1 MDGSEKLKDDLY
13 SDLMINGEAL
23 DVHDYTGSSDRRAR
37 DVLMDSTGTYDSHG
51 VLEDITEQ
59 RPNDRKLAEKLTFLR
74 QMETAVK
81 NTEQKLFDIARNILG
96 NEDMAA
102 VRAVSLVGI
111 GTGSGSTVTG
121 EAAKVL
127 ADASLIIGSPYDL
140 KLALEVVERE
150 TGVSSLGKKRTA
162 ALVNAED
169 IADCIKKD
177 PGGDVAVVFTGEVG
191 FYDTARELIDRLGA
205 YSVRIIPGISVLG
218 IFAAKLR
225 LSCESGPIL
234 EFNDSSS
241 PVIYAVSTREYV
253 FLILNG
259 EEVVRKLSARL
270 LDFGLRD
277 VTVTVGYNLGTA
289 REEIVSGKPLEF
301 MKASGDGIFP
311 AVIRNKHPLPARV
324 TGKVDDRYFVQ
335 GQVPPYSTAVR
346 SVITNEL
353 QLEEDSIIY
362 DIGAGVGALSVE
374 CALMCPHGRV
384 FSIEKKQ
391 ENLALLRANRRQFLA
406 ENMEIV
412 LGAAPAAIENIIPP
426 SRVVIEGRIP
436 LLGEI
441 VRTVFKKNPYCR
453 IVVCVMDLES
463 LTKAM
468 ETLKS
473 FPYTDTR
480 MVSVRTSR
488 TQMAEE
494 NNAFESDR
502 EVYILSTQR
511 RSAAPVFSE
520 KEFDLDDIG
529 NNETGIVRGVVAK
542 VWKPGRL

>member
-259 EEVVRKLSARL
+259 EEVVRKLIPCL
-270 LDFGLRD
+270 
-277 VTVTVGYNLGTA
+277 
-289 REEIVSGKPLEF
+289 IK
-301 MKASGDGIFP
+301 
-311 AVIRNKHPLPARV
+311 
-324 TGKVDDRYFVQ
+324 
-335 GQVPPYSTAVR
+335 
-346 SVITNEL
+346 
-353 QLEEDSIIY
+353 
-362 DIGAGVGALSVE
+362 
-374 CALMCPHGRV
+374 LMR
-384 FSIEKKQ
+384 K
-391 ENLALLRANRRQFLA
+391 
-406 ENMEIV
+406 
-412 LGAAPAAIENIIPP
+412 
-426 SRVVIEGRIP
+426 
-436 LLGEI
+436 
-441 VRTVFKKNPYCR
+441 
-453 IVVCVMDLES
+453 
-463 LTKAM
+463 
-468 ETLKS
+468 
-473 FPYTDTR
+473 
-480 MVSVRTSR
+480 
-488 TQMAEE
+488 
-494 NNAFESDR
+494 
-502 EVYILSTQR
+502 
-511 RSAAPVFSE
+511 
-520 KEFDLDDIG
+520 
-529 NNETGIVRGVVAK
+529 
-542 VWKPGRL
+542 